1 ESLTLE
7 QLTDLD
13 DPYSAL
19 IRMEEAVA
27 HLPKLEL
34 TDDRIDKTRNGL
46 PTRITDQTFNN
57 GEAVRMQDAAGNLV
71 AIGFYDLEENIVRP
85 KVVLI

>member
-1 ESLTLE
+1 
-7 QLTDLD
+7 
-13 DPYSAL
+13 SAL

-46 PTRITDQTFNN
+46 STRIIDQIFND
-57 GEAVRMQDAAGNLV
+57 GEAVRMQDTAGNLIG
-71 AIGFYDLEENIVRP
+71 IGFYDVEENIVQP
-85 KVVLI
+85 KVVLV